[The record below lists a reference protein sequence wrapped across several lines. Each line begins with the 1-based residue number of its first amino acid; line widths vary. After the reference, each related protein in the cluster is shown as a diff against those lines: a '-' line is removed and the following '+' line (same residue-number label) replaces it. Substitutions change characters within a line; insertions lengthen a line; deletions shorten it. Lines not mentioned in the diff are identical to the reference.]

1 MVSIYDYYSG
11 EQRENVESSQII
23 PLWDEDNIPTET
35 IYTEN
40 TSNYFDDPGF
50 VPYLTRY
57 EAEGD
62 AKGAVLINP
71 GGDVQFR
78 SETTE
83 GQEVAQKLSS
93 LGYVTFVVH
102 YRVRPYTMQ
111 EGALD
116 LARAVRYVRS
126 HADDYQID
134 EEDIAIIG
142 FSAGGILCGEEVLH
156 YDGFVNG
163 TSLDASY
170 VPDELDEVS
179 ADVSAVGMIYA
190 FYGRLSVASRDVEM
204 LRNANLPPTFY
215 VYGTEDP
222 FYDEMN
228 ASVATLQEA
237 QVSVD
242 VHVLENMPHGFGI
255 GREDSQWIIPFDEW
269 LSNIFEN

>member
-163 TSLDASY
+163 N
-170 VPDELDEVS
+170 
-179 ADVSAVGMIYA
+179 
-190 FYGRLSVASRDVEM
+190 FFGRFLCFR
-204 LRNANLPPTFY
+204 
-215 VYGTEDP
+215 
-222 FYDEMN
+222 
-228 ASVATLQEA
+228 
-237 QVSVD
+237 
-242 VHVLENMPHGFGI
+242 
-255 GREDSQWIIPFDEW
+255 
-269 LSNIFEN
+269 

>member
-1 MVSIYDYYSG
+1 MVEAVVFRSNQSYFFFLIFFDMRVTHG
-11 EQRENVESSQII
+11 CI
-23 PLWDEDNIPTET
+23 
-35 IYTEN
+35 N
-40 TSNYFDDPGF
+40 TGNYFDDPGF
-50 VPYLTRY
+50 VPYMIHY

-62 AKGAVLINP
+62 VKGAVLINP

-83 GQEVAQKLSS
+83 GQEIAQKLSS

-111 EGALD
+111 EGVLD

-163 TSLDASY
+163 N
-170 VPDELDEVS
+170 
-179 ADVSAVGMIYA
+179 
-190 FYGRLSVASRDVEM
+190 FFGRFLCFR
-204 LRNANLPPTFY
+204 
-215 VYGTEDP
+215 
-222 FYDEMN
+222 
-228 ASVATLQEA
+228 
-237 QVSVD
+237 
-242 VHVLENMPHGFGI
+242 
-255 GREDSQWIIPFDEW
+255 
-269 LSNIFEN
+269 